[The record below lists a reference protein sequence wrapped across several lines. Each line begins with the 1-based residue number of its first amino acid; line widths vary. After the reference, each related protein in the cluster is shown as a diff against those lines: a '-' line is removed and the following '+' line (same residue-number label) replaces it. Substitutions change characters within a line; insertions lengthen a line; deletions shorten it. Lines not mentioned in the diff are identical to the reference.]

1 MEKNKKHYFVTG
13 NSDTELTYV
22 VDEHGIL
29 LDLKW
34 LMKEYYVATLC
45 DNENQ
50 PTLSFSNGQKFL
62 ISVNEIK

>member
-1 MEKNKKHYFVTG
+1 MEKTKKHYFVTG
-13 NSDTELTYV
+13 NTDIDLNYN

-34 LMKEYYVATLC
+34 LMKEYYIATMTDSDNELTLC
-45 DNENQ
+45 F
-50 PTLSFSNGQKFL
+50 TNGQKFL